1 MEINEQIVT
10 GGKWRYLIDEATKLW
25 LRISFWTK
33 ASDVE
38 FDDGMTAETKMGSI
52 DGITDSLVGTS
63 SRVAASAKAV
73 ATLNENLNIMNE
85 NFLAGVDTLYNKC
98 KSCGVTPSD
107 KTPTAIVN
115 AIQSIYTNRYN
126 SGRTQGQ
133 NDVKANPNAY
143 GVQTDTKHTV
153 TITVKGNC
161 GGDSRVNLN
170 AHASVSIDGGAAT
183 TYSST
188 GYVSPGQYTPAR
200 VINLTV

>member
-1 MEINEQIVT
+1 MTMAEKILNGIEKFYLAYTEKRILKTKEEVAANT
-10 GGKWRYLIDEATKLW
+10 NPDNLPSAVVVDELIDNLKT
-25 LRISFWTK
+25 SFQ
-33 ASDVE
+33 D
-38 FDDGMTAETKMGSI
+38 
-52 DGITDSLVGTS
+52 
-63 SRVAASAKAV
+63 
-73 ATLNENLNIMNE
+73 
-85 NFLAGVDTLYNKC
+85 GVDTLYNKC

-126 SGRTQGQ
+126 AGRTQGQ

-143 GVQTDTKHTV
+143 GVQTDVKHTV

-188 GYVSPGQYTPAR
+188 GYVSPGQYTPER